1 MAFRTEHLETLVVLV
16 DEGTFDKAARRLQV
30 TASAVSQRIKAME
43 QSAGQVLV
51 QRTNPVE
58 ATAAGDVALRF
69 GRQMMLLEAQA
80 SKALDNEPGGGEM
93 TTIPLA
99 INADSLATWFLDA
112 LAPTDETDGVLY
124 DILREDQEHTT
135 DLLRAGKVM
144 AAVSSKPTAVQG
156 CKSEVL
162 GVMRY
167 HAVSSPGFLQ
177 KYLGGKATAESLDRA
192 PVATFDRKDDLQ
204 HRFFREFAG
213 HNTRSPR
220 HYVPTSDAFVRAV
233 HLGLGWGLLPE
244 QQCLEPL
251 DDGLLVDLAP
261 DHTVDVA
268 LYWQRW
274 SLSTPTLENLTES
287 VKRTAAEQLLP
298 FNG

>member
-1 MAFRTEHLETLVVLV
+1 MAFRTEHLETLVVLI

-69 GRQMMLLEAQA
+69 GRQMMLLGAQA
-80 SKALDNEPGGGEM
+80 SKALDTDPGGGEM

-99 INADSLATWFLDA
+99 INADSLATWFLEA
-112 LAPTDETDGVLY
+112 LVPDEETEGVLY
-124 DILREDQEHTT
+124 DILREDQDHTT
-135 DLLRAGKVM
+135 ELLRAGKVM

-156 CKSEVL
+156 CRSEVL
-162 GVMRY
+162 GIMRY
-167 HAVSSPGFLQ
+167 HAVCSQEFFEAR
-177 KYLGGKATAESLDRA
+177 LGSQATAESLDRA

-220 HYVPTSDAFVRAV
+220 HYVPTSHAFVRAV

-244 QQCLEPL
+244 QQCLEAL
-251 DDGLLVDLAP
+251 DDGRLVDLTP
-261 DHTVDVA
+261 DRTVDVP

-274 SLSTPTLENLTES
+274 TLSNPALDHLTDS
-287 VKRTAAEQLLP
+287 VKRTAAEHLLP
-298 FNG
+298 VTA

>member
-16 DEGTFDKAARRLQV
+16 DEGSFDKAARRLQV
-30 TASAVSQRIKAME
+30 TSSAVSQRIKAME

-51 QRTNPVE
+51 QRTIPVE

-80 SKALDNEPGGGEM
+80 SKALDSDPGGGTK

-112 LAPTDETDGVLY
+112 LAPTPETEGVLY
-124 DILREDQEHTT
+124 DILREDQEHTVE
-135 DLLRAGKVM
+135 LLRAGKVM
-144 AAVSSKPTAVQG
+144 AAVTSNKAVVQG

-167 HAVSSPGFLQ
+167 HAISSPDFLA
-177 KYLGGKATAESLDRA
+177 KHLDGEATAESLDRA
-192 PVATFDRKDDLQ
+192 PVVNFDRKDDLQ

-213 HNTRSPR
+213 HHTRSPR
-220 HYVPTSDAFVRAV
+220 HYVPTSNAFLRAV
-233 HLGLGWGLLPE
+233 HMGLGWGLLPE
-244 QQCLEPL
+244 QQCLESL
-251 DDGLLVDLAP
+251 ESGQLVDLIP
-261 DHTVDVA
+261 DRIVDVP

-274 SLSTPTLENLTES
+274 TLSTPVLEALTDK
-287 VKRTAAEQLLP
+287 VKQTAARELLP
-298 FNG
+298 FTG